1 MIKTILIAAIS
12 ADGKIAERADQKSLD
27 WTSKE
32 DLKFFIERTKQAGVV
47 IMGRKTFETI
57 GKPLKNRLNVIMT
70 SDPDRRGSHAPPP
83 EEGLLEYANAT
94 PAEILASLDARGY
107 QEAAICGGSSVYS
120 QFLKEGL
127 VDELFL
133 TIEPVLFGSGVPL
146 ATDFG
151 RVNLKL
157 LERTALNDQATL
169 LHFGV
174 IKQSV

>member
-12 ADGKIAERADQKSLD
+12 ADGKIAERADQSSLD

-32 DLKFFIERTKQAGVV
+32 DTQFFVKRTKEAGVM

-57 GKPLKNRLNVIMT
+57 GKPLKDRLIVVMT
-70 SDPDRRGSHAPPP
+70 RGEGGKAMEGVEYTNKAPQ
-83 EEGLLEYANAT
+83 
-94 PAEILASLDARGY
+94 EILRDLELRGY
-107 QEAAICGGSSVYS
+107 KEAAICGGSSVYG

-146 ATDFG
+146 AVGFD
-151 RVNLKL
+151 RINLDLINSTK
-157 LERTALNDQATL
+157 LNDQAVL
-169 LHFGV
+169 LHYRV
-174 IKQSV
+174 VP